1 MEKKIRVLLFK
12 PGLDG
17 HWRGIMTV
25 SKALSEAGMET
36 IFFGFKTVEGVVE
49 AAIQEDVDVIGFS
62 CHSGAHLEWARE
74 LVQELEEKG
83 VRHDFLLLI
92 GGVFPEQDHEELRR
106 IGMDGVF
113 GPGTNTADI
122 VRFIRER
129 LESRVGKGRET
140 T

>member
-36 IFFGFKTVEGVVE
+36 IFFGFKTVAGVVE

-62 CHSGAHLEWARE
+62 VHSGAHLEWAGE
-74 LVQELEEKG
+74 LVGELEE
-83 VRHDFLLLI
+83 RDARDDFVLLV
-92 GGVFPEQDHEELRR
+92 GGVFPEQDHAELKK

-113 GPGTNTADI
+113 GPGSATADI
-122 VRFIRER
+122 VAFIEER
-129 LESRVGKGRET
+129 TGSVKVE
-140 T
+140 

>member
-62 CHSGAHLEWARE
+62 VHSGAHLEWARE
-74 LVQELEEKG
+74 LIEKLEEQEA
-83 VRHDFLLLI
+83 RNDFLLLI
-92 GGVFPEQDHEELRR
+92 GGVFPEQDHDELREVG
-106 IGMDGVF
+106 IDGVF
-113 GPGTNTADI
+113 GPGTVTADI
-122 VRFIRER
+122 VDFIVGQVKDK
-129 LESRVGKGRET
+129 ESVP
-140 T
+140 

>member
-36 IFFGFKTVEGVVE
+36 IFFGFKSVEGVVE

-62 CHSGAHLEWARE
+62 VHSGAHLEWARE
-74 LVQELEEKG
+74 LVEKLG
-83 VRHDFLLLI
+83 EQGAEDDFLLLI
-92 GGVFPEQDHEELRR
+92 GGVFPEQDHDELRE
-106 IGMDGVF
+106 IGIDGVF
-113 GPGTNTADI
+113 GPGTVTEDI
-122 VRFIRER
+122 VVFIEQ
-129 LESRVGKGRET
+129 RVKNAEQAR
-140 T
+140 

>member
-36 IFFGFKTVEGVVE
+36 IFFGFKSVEGVVE

-62 CHSGAHLEWARE
+62 VHSGAHLEWARE
-74 LVQELEEKG
+74 LVGELDRQG
-83 VRHDFLLLI
+83 ARNDFILLI
-92 GGVFPEQDHEELRR
+92 GGVFPDQDFQELRE

-113 GPGTNTADI
+113 GPGTVTSDI
-122 VRFIRER
+122 VDFIEQG
-129 LESRVGKGRET
+129 LKEKGAV
-140 T
+140 

>member
-1 MEKKIRVLLFK
+1 MDKKIRVLLFK

-36 IFFGFKTVEGVVE
+36 IFFGFKTVGGVVE

-62 CHSGAHLEWARE
+62 VHSGAHLEWSRE
-74 LVQELEEKG
+74 LVEELEAQG
-83 VRHDFLLLI
+83 ARGDFLLLV

-106 IGMDGVF
+106 IGLDGVF
-113 GPGTNTADI
+113 GPGTVTQDI
-122 VRFIRER
+122 VDFITERVREKKA
-129 LESRVGKGRET
+129 V
-140 T
+140 

>member
-62 CHSGAHLEWARE
+62 VHSGAHLEWAQELVRE
-74 LVQELEEKG
+74 LENKG
-83 VRHDFLLLI
+83 ARDDFLLLV
-92 GGVFPEQDHEELRR
+92 GGVFPEEDHEELRR

-113 GPGTNTADI
+113 GPGTVTGDI
-122 VRFIRER
+122 VAFIRER
-129 LESRVGKGRET
+129 LGRVEVG
-140 T
+140 

>member
-36 IFFGFKTVEGVVE
+36 IFFGFKTVAGVVE

-62 CHSGAHLEWARE
+62 VHSGAHLEWSRE
-74 LVQELEEKG
+74 LIGELEAQG
-83 VRHDFLLLI
+83 ARDDFLLI
-92 GGVFPEQDHEELRR
+92 VGGVFPEQDHAELME
-106 IGMDGVF
+106 IGMGGVF
-113 GPGTNTADI
+113 GPGTVTEDI
-122 VRFIRER
+122 VAFIRENLKSVEAR
-129 LESRVGKGRET
+129 
-140 T
+140 

>member
-36 IFFGFKTVEGVVE
+36 IFFGFKDVAGVVE
-49 AAIQEDVDVIGFS
+49 AAVQEDADVIGFS
-62 CHSGAHLEWARE
+62 VHSGAHLEWAEE
-74 LVQELEEKG
+74 LVKELEARG
-83 VRHDFLLLI
+83 VRNDFLLLV
-92 GGVFPEQDHEELRR
+92 GGVFPEQDHERLRK

-113 GPGTNTADI
+113 GPGTSTGEI
-122 VRFIRER
+122 VNFIIEGLKRKEA
-129 LESRVGKGRET
+129 EGSPAT
-140 T
+140 

>member
-25 SKALSEAGMET
+25 SKALAEAGMET

-62 CHSGAHLEWARE
+62 VHSGAHLEWARE
-74 LVQELEEKG
+74 LIAVLEGQGARDE
-83 VRHDFLLLI
+83 FLLII
-92 GGVFPEQDHEELRR
+92 GGVFPEQDHEEL
-106 IGMDGVF
+106 
-113 GPGTNTADI
+113 
-122 VRFIRER
+122 
-129 LESRVGKGRET
+129 
-140 T
+140 

>member
-36 IFFGFKTVEGVVE
+36 IFFGFKTVAGVVE
-49 AAIQEDVDVIGFS
+49 AAIQEDVDVLGFS
-62 CHSGAHLEWARE
+62 VHSGAHLEWSRELIKELQDQGARE
-74 LVQELEEKG
+74 
-83 VRHDFLLLI
+83 DFLLI
-92 GGVFPEQDHEELRR
+92 VGGVFPEQDHDELKE

-113 GPGTNTADI
+113 GPGTVTQDI
-122 VRFIRER
+122 VDFIKDGVKE
-129 LESRVGKGRET
+129 KGAA
-140 T
+140 

>member
-62 CHSGAHLEWARE
+62 VHSGAHLEWARE
-74 LVQELEEKG
+74 LVRELEEKG
-83 VRHDFLLLI
+83 ARGDFLLLI
-92 GGVFPEQDHEELRR
+92 GGVFPEQDHAELKE
-106 IGMDGVF
+106 IGIDGVF
-113 GPGTNTADI
+113 GPGTVTADI
-122 VRFIRER
+122 VRFIQKN
-129 LESRVGKGRET
+129 LGRKVSG
-140 T
+140 

>member
-1 MEKKIRVLLFK
+1 MEKKTRVLLFK

-62 CHSGAHLEWARE
+62 VHSGAHLEWARE
-74 LVQELEEKG
+74 LVRELDEKG
-83 VRHDFLLLI
+83 VRGDFLLLI
-92 GGVFPEQDHEELRR
+92 GGVFPEQDHAELME
-106 IGMDGVF
+106 IGIDGVF
-113 GPGTNTADI
+113 GPGTVTADI
-122 VRFIRER
+122 VKFIEENLKR
-129 LESRVGKGRET
+129 RVSG
-140 T
+140 

>member
-36 IFFGFKTVEGVVE
+36 IFFGFKTVDGVVE

-62 CHSGAHLEWARE
+62 VHSGAHLEWARE
-74 LVQELEEKG
+74 LIEKLEAQG
-83 VRHDFLLLI
+83 AGNDFLLLI
-92 GGVFPEQDHEELRR
+92 GGVFPEQDHDELRQ
-106 IGMDGVF
+106 IGIDGVF
-113 GPGTNTADI
+113 GPGTVTADI
-122 VRFIRER
+122 VDFIVGRVEERE
-129 LESRVGKGRET
+129 SVQ
-140 T
+140 

>member
-1 MEKKIRVLLFK
+1 MEKKTRVLLFK

-62 CHSGAHLEWARE
+62 VHSGAHLEWARE
-74 LVQELEEKG
+74 LVRELEEKG
-83 VRHDFLLLI
+83 ARDDFLLLV
-92 GGVFPEQDHEELRR
+92 GGVFPEEDHEELRR

-113 GPGTNTADI
+113 GPGTATGDI
-122 VRFIRER
+122 VAFIRER
-129 LESRVGKGRET
+129 LGKVEVG
-140 T
+140 

>member
-62 CHSGAHLEWARE
+62 VHSGAHLEWSRE
-74 LVQELEEKG
+74 LLKELEAQG
-83 VRHDFLLLI
+83 ARDDFLLLI
-92 GGVFPEQDHEELRR
+92 GGVFPEQDHDELRS
-106 IGMDGVF
+106 IGIDGVF
-113 GPGTNTADI
+113 GPGSVTAEI
-122 VRFIRER
+122 ANFIKEKLQDRGA
-129 LESRVGKGRET
+129 V
-140 T
+140 

>member
-1 MEKKIRVLLFK
+1 VDKKIRVLLFK

-36 IFFGFKTVEGVVE
+36 IFFGFKTVGGVVE

-62 CHSGAHLEWARE
+62 VHSGAHLEWSRE
-74 LVQELEEKG
+74 LVEELEAQG
-83 VRHDFLLLI
+83 ARGDFLLLV

-106 IGMDGVF
+106 IGLDGVF
-113 GPGTNTADI
+113 GPGTVTQDI
-122 VRFIRER
+122 VDFITERVREKKA
-129 LESRVGKGRET
+129 V
-140 T
+140 

>member
-1 MEKKIRVLLFK
+1 VEKKIRVLLFK

-36 IFFGFKTVEGVVE
+36 IFFGFKSVEGVVE

-62 CHSGAHLEWARE
+62 VHSGAHLEWARE
-74 LVQELEEKG
+74 LVEKLG
-83 VRHDFLLLI
+83 EQGAEDDFLLLI
-92 GGVFPEQDHEELRR
+92 GGVFPEQDHDELRD

-113 GPGTNTADI
+113 GPGTVTEDI
-122 VRFIRER
+122 VAFIEQ
-129 LESRVGKGRET
+129 RVKDAEQAR
-140 T
+140 

>member
-36 IFFGFKTVEGVVE
+36 IFFGFKTVAGVVE

-62 CHSGAHLEWARE
+62 VHSGAHLEWSRE
-74 LVQELEEKG
+74 LIEELEAQG
-83 VRHDFLLLI
+83 ARGDFLLI
-92 GGVFPEQDHEELRR
+92 VGGVFPEQDHAELKE

-113 GPGTNTADI
+113 GPGTVTSDI
-122 VRFIRER
+122 VEFIRNY
-129 LESRVGKGRET
+129 LDSVGVK
-140 T
+140 

>member
-62 CHSGAHLEWARE
+62 VHSGAHLEWARE
-74 LVQELEEKG
+74 LIEELEG
-83 VRHDFLLLI
+83 QGARSDFLLLI
-92 GGVFPEQDHEELRR
+92 GGVFPEQDHDELRQ
-106 IGMDGVF
+106 IGIDGVF
-113 GPGTNTADI
+113 GPGTVTAEI
-122 VRFIRER
+122 VDFIVGQVRDRE
-129 LESRVGKGRET
+129 SVQ
-140 T
+140 

>member
-62 CHSGAHLEWARE
+62 VHSGAHLEWARE
-74 LVQELEEKG
+74 LIEKLEEQEA
-83 VRHDFLLLI
+83 RNDFLLLI
-92 GGVFPEQDHEELRR
+92 GGVFPEQDHDELREVG
-106 IGMDGVF
+106 IDGVF
-113 GPGTNTADI
+113 GPGTVTADI
-122 VRFIRER
+122 VDFIVGQVKDK
-129 LESRVGKGRET
+129 ESVQ
-140 T
+140 

>member
-1 MEKKIRVLLFK
+1 MEKKTRVLLFK

-36 IFFGFKTVEGVVE
+36 IFFGFKTIEGVVE

-62 CHSGAHLEWARE
+62 VHSGAHREWARE
-74 LVQELEEKG
+74 LVRELENKG
-83 VRHDFLLLI
+83 VRDDFLLLI
-92 GGVFPEQDHEELRR
+92 GGVFPEQDHADLRE

-113 GPGTNTADI
+113 GPGTVTADI
-122 VRFIRER
+122 VSFIEEN
-129 LESRVGKGRET
+129 LGRKVSG
-140 T
+140 

>member
-62 CHSGAHLEWARE
+62 VHSGAHLEWARE
-74 LVQELEEKG
+74 LVRELDEKG
-83 VRHDFLLLI
+83 VRGDFLLLV
-92 GGVFPEQDHEELRR
+92 GGVFPEEDHEELRR

-113 GPGTNTADI
+113 GPGTPTGDI
-122 VRFIRER
+122 VSFIQDN
-129 LESRVGKGRET
+129 LKSRKAS
-140 T
+140 